1 MPPPGGSTLVLLK
14 LAAAAFTLAV
24 ATIGVSLPWI
34 LRQKISRVARALSL
48 GNMLSAG
55 VMVGGGLL
63 HLLPEAVENFDEQ
76 TDARFP
82 FVYLAFALG
91 VLLPLFV
98 ESLLDGSGHG
108 HVHSSTQHLLVGE
121 RIRSETADLAETE
134 RRQAW
139 PASET
144 ELHAH
149 PARDRNGSCET
160 IAPDSATSEV
170 TSDLVELDE
179 VAHLSQLPVMS
190 AVVLQMALSF
200 HSLLEGLGQG
210 AAPNA
215 QSVAEVL
222 LLITMHKGLIAF
234 ALGSALLHALLPARL
249 TLVLCAVFVL
259 ATPLG
264 VCVGI
269 ALSGG
274 DDGGE
279 LGAWSHLLL
288 AMAGGTFLYVALCEV
303 VPRELSGGRAPRLMQ
318 LTLMMLGFVAMAVLA
333 VWL

>member
-1 MPPPGGSTLVLLK
+1 MSGLSGDALVLLK

-24 ATIGVSLPWI
+24 AIIGVSLPWI
-34 LRQKISRVARALSL
+34 LRQKISHVARALSL

-55 VMVGGGLL
+55 VMVGGGIL
-63 HLLPEAVENFDEQ
+63 HLLPDAVENFG
-76 TDARFP
+76 DAEFP
-82 FVYLAFALG
+82 FAHLAFALG

-108 HVHSSTQHLLVGE
+108 HMHSSAQHLLVGE
-121 RIRSETADLAETE
+121 RIRSETADLT
-134 RRQAW
+134 QM
-139 PASET
+139 

-149 PARDRNGSCET
+149 PASGGRDRSGSCET
-160 IAPDSATSEV
+160 ADGTPDSVAASDV
-170 TSDLVELDE
+170 TELDE

-190 AVVLQMALSF
+190 AVVLQVALSF

-215 QSVAEVL
+215 QSAAEVL
-222 LLITMHKGLIAF
+222 LLITLHKGLIAF
-234 ALGSALLHALLPARL
+234 ALGSALLHALLPARM
-249 TLVLCAVFVL
+249 TLAFCAVFVL

-264 VCVGI
+264 VLVG
-269 ALSGG
+269 LGFSG
-274 DDGGE
+274 DGE

-288 AMAGGTFLYVALCEV
+288 AMAGGTFVYVALCEV
-303 VPRELSGGRAPRLMQ
+303 VPRELSGGRAPRLLQ
-318 LTLMMLGFVAMAVLA
+318 LSLMMGGFVAMAILA